1 MSLDCEREQNRAVA
15 VLPGIWTP
23 YPGEINGILSKLEEN
38 KRNQYNQKID
48 RQQDDL
54 LRQQNELAYR
64 QEVLNYQ
71 QHAEWQY
78 AEWQH
83 AEWQRAEWQ
92 RAQDQRA
99 KKQPFYP
106 RR

>member
-38 KRNQYNQKID
+38 KRNQYDRLLCQEID
-48 RQQDDL
+48 RQQNYL

-78 AEWQH
+78 AEWQ
-83 AEWQRAEWQ
+83 RAQDQ